1 MILVYRYRVKSL
13 AGLLNKQSR
22 VVNFVWN
29 FCNDRQKD
37 ALRFRRPWHSGFD
50 LNKLTAGSSKDLGL
64 HSGTVNAV
72 CEQYAKSR
80 SQKKRPFLRYRGK
93 KSLGW
98 VPLKGREL
106 KREGDAFRFAG
117 NTFRVFS
124 SRTLPEGKIK
134 DGTNF
139 SRDSRGNWFLNIVI
153 DVQAVAAGVRQPVN
167 GVGID
172 LGLKEFATFS
182 TGEKIDAQRIY
193 RGAEQALAV
202 AQRARKKRRVQAIH
216 AQIANRRSDFH
227 HKLSTRI
234 VREFDYIA
242 VGNVC
247 AAALAKT
254 SMAKSV
260 LDAGWSSFRT
270 QLAYKAVKH
279 GAWFEE
285 VNEAFST
292 QTCSDCGALP
302 DSRPKGI
309 AGLGIRS
316 WICLECGC
324 VHDRDVNAA
333 KNILSNLGFRAGHGT
348 LAVGI
353 PALQGG
359 GDVKTKIM
367 AYAPA
372 RSGHLRLV
380 L

>member
-22 VVNFVWN
+22 AVNFVWN

-37 ALRFRRPWHSGFD
+37 ALRFGRRWHSGFD
-50 LNKLTAGSSKDLGL
+50 LNKLTAGSSKELGL

-80 SQKKRPFLRYRGK
+80 SQKKRPYLRYRGK
-93 KSLGW
+93 KSLAW

-117 NTFRVFS
+117 NTFRVFN
-124 SRTLPEGKIK
+124 SRALPAGKIK

-139 SRDSRGNWFLNIVI
+139 SRDSRGNWFLNIVLEV
-153 DVQAVAAGVRQPVN
+153 DAAAPNARAPVR

-172 LGLKEFATFS
+172 LGLKDFATLS
-182 TGEKIDAQRIY
+182 TGEKIEAQRIY

-202 AQRARKKRRVQAIH
+202 AQRANKKKRVKAIH
-216 AQIANRRSDFH
+216 AQIAHRRNDFH
-227 HKLSTRI
+227 HQLSARI

-242 VGNVC
+242 IGNVC
-247 AAALAKT
+247 AAGLAKT

-285 VNEAFST
+285 VNENYTT

-309 AGLGIRS
+309 AGLGIRN
-316 WICLECGC
+316 WICSGCGG

-333 KNILSNLGFRAGHGT
+333 KNILNKSGSRAGHGT
-348 LAVGI
+348 PAVGI
-353 PALQGG
+353 P
-359 GDVKTKIM
+359 
-367 AYAPA
+367 
-372 RSGHLRLV
+372 V